1 MSETGSAEGNPDTIS
16 KIVSPAEVK
25 ELVTRHPRLSFD
37 PNSNV
42 IAGEL
47 HVQASYLGEGKGL
60 LVNSPRREKDPKYL
74 EDDFDIE
81 IWLTYEPSYLV
92 PWPPVFETGGRA
104 QQVMREQQVSKEDLH
119 FFTTDPN
126 INQCCLG
133 LQNIDGWKGIAPF
146 LDEIVTPFFFRL
158 SYASR
163 FGVDRAESDLWRAY
177 SHQGGF
183 GVAAQQYIS
192 ELRRYKKLKRG
203 NNKPC
208 PCGSGK
214 KYRDCHKPEC
224 DTL

>member
-1 MSETGSAEGNPDTIS
+1 MSETGSAEGKPDTIS
-16 KIVSPAEVK
+16 KIVSPPEVK
-25 ELVTRHPRLSFD
+25 ELVNRHPGLSFD

-42 IAGEL
+42 ITGEF
-47 HVQASYLGEGKGL
+47 HIQASYLGERKGL
-60 LVNSPRREKDPKYL
+60 LINSRRREKDPKYL

-92 PWPPVFETGGRA
+92 PWPPVYETGGRA
-104 QQVMREQQVSKEDLH
+104 QQVMREQKVPKGDLH
-119 FFTTDPN
+119 FFTTDPDM
-126 INQCCLG
+126 NQCCLG
-133 LQNIDGWKGIAPF
+133 LQNIDHWKGIMPF
-146 LDEIVTPFFFRL
+146 LDEIVTPFFYRL

-163 FGVDRAESDLWRAY
+163 FGVGMAESDLWITY
-177 SHQGGF
+177 SHKGGF
-183 GVAAQQYIS
+183 GMAAQQYIS
-192 ELRRYKKLKRG
+192 ELMRYKKLKRG

>member
-1 MSETGSAEGNPDTIS
+1 MRGTGSAEGKPDAIS
-16 KIVSPAEVK
+16 RIVLPCEVE
-25 ELVTRHPRLSFD
+25 ELANRHPGLSFD
-37 PNSNV
+37 PDSNV

-81 IWLTYEPSYLV
+81 IWLTYEPSFLV

-104 QQVMREQQVSKEDLH
+104 QQVMREQKAAKEDLH
-119 FFTTDPN
+119 FFTREPN

-133 LQNIDGWKGIAPF
+133 LQNIDGWKGIMPF
-146 LDEIVTPFFFRL
+146 LDEIVIPFFYRL

-163 FGVDRAESDLWRAY
+163 FGVDRAESDLWSTY
-177 SHQGGF
+177 SHKLGF
-183 GVAAQQYIS
+183 DAAAHQYLS
-192 ELRRYKKLKRG
+192 ELKRYKKLKRG